1 MKQIRLYDTLIV
13 YSYKI
18 ERKEETDLKK
28 FRALISVILCLII
41 ACSSAAVCY
50 AINEDPMA
58 LKQTSVKK
66 DINAPMAEAE
76 QIIHAEKFKD
86 NYEIYD
92 LIDVSVHNS
101 TINWDKVLASGVKNV
116 MIRVGYRGYQ
126 TGSLNIDT
134 AFERNIQ
141 GATKAGL
148 NVGVYFYSQA
158 INRKEAIEEADYAIQ
173 KVAGYNLKLPIAFDC
188 EYAEK
193 NGGFTGRLYDAKLTK
208 DELTSICLAFC
219 NRVSSAGYDGMV
231 YASATM
237 FTDHMNADSISTYYD
252 IWLAHYTSCTNYA
265 GDYCL
270 WQYTSKGSVD
280 GITGNVD
287 RNYLYVKKDDGTKE
301 PKYLR
306 VTTSVLDLYVN
317 YKAQLYTFKDEEA
330 IAKLGG
336 TVSDIKWSSSDN
348 AVLTVDNTGVITAV
362 AEGRAEITAEFTV
375 KLPEK
380 KENTSSETT
389 TTEDKAEEKTE
400 DVLTIKDSVVI
411 DVMPVPVVTPPADG
425 GEGGSGNSEGGNSN
439 QQTNVFSEIL
449 QSILSMFM
457 QLIQGL
463 LGVFKSIG

>member
-1 MKQIRLYDTLIV
+1 MKQNRLCDTLIV

-126 TGSLNIDT
+126 TGSLNVDT

-208 DELTSICLAFC
+208 DELTSVCLAFC
-219 NRVSSAGYDGMV
+219 NRVAAAGYDGMV

-252 IWLAHYTSCTNYA
+252 IWLAHYTNCTNYA

-270 WQYTSKGSVD
+270 WQYTSKGTVD

-301 PKYLR
+301 PRYLR
-306 VTTSVLDLYVN
+306 VTASVLDLYVN

-330 IAKLGG
+330 LAKLGG
-336 TVSDIKWSSSDN
+336 TISDVKWSSSDN
-348 AVLTVDNTGVITAV
+348 TILTVDNTGVITAI
-362 AEGRAEITAEFTV
+362 AEGRAEITAEITV

-380 KENTSSETT
+380 KDNTSTETT
-389 TTEDKAEEKTE
+389 TTEEKT
-400 DVLTIKDSVVI
+400 DTLTIKDSVTI
-411 DVMPVPVVTPPADG
+411 DVKAVPIVTPPENGGNG
-425 GEGGSGNSEGGNSN
+425 GENGGSNNN
-439 QQTNVFSEIL
+439 NNQTNNIFSEIM

-463 LGVFKSIG
+463 LGVFKSIV